1 LNISILSW
9 STSFVAILFEKK
21 GGGRR
26 KEMDIIHARSQMQ
39 LALLRGGSGDW
50 RGKQAELGAHG
61 S

>member
-1 LNISILSW
+1 
-9 STSFVAILFEKK
+9 
-21 GGGRR
+21 
-26 KEMDIIHARSQMQ
+26 MDIIHARSQMQ